1 MKLDMFYHLLG
12 GLRFKGETTSCYSI
26 WNPINALRYFS
37 MDCLDSRSVHNNL
50 QLVLRRLLLPRLL
63 LLEQVRDIVIP
74 EPGIEKIELS

>member
-1 MKLDMFYHLLG
+1 
-12 GLRFKGETTSCYSI
+12 
-26 WNPINALRYFS
+26 